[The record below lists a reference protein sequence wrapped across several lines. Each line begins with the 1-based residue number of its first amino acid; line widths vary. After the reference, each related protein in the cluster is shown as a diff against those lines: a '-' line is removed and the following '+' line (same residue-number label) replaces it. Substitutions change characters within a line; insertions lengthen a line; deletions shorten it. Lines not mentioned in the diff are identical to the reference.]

1 VIARQ
6 EYATSGG
13 WAIRFILVMLA
24 AMLVGCGAPWAVP
37 APASAPPA
45 ATTAPTTEL
54 SPTATAAPTST
65 PAAGRTPLV
74 VFGAG
79 SLIVPFD
86 ALEAAFEAKY
96 PQIDVLAEYH
106 GSIQVIR
113 HATELHE
120 PIDVVA
126 TADASLI
133 PMLMT
138 GATDPATGRPYA
150 DWYIRFASNRLAL
163 ASQSG
168 SKYADELTADNWP
181 ELLAR
186 PDVKVGIADPRFD
199 AAGYRAFMAVV
210 LAQER
215 DQQYTYFNDLFKD
228 QFVLPVTL
236 FLNDELA
243 TVTVPE
249 VLETRS
255 GAHIMLRG
263 ASIQLIALL
272 ESGDLD
278 YAFEYE
284 SVIRQH
290 GLPMLSLPE
299 EENLGSAEHEADY
312 ARVQVALNFQRF
324 ATVKPV
330 FRGEQISYGI
340 TIPANAPHPTEAG
353 QFIAFLL
360 GPEGRAVMEANYH
373 PMFETPLAE
382 GYEHLPEEL
391 RALSQPAGT
400 P

>member
-1 VIARQ
+1 MSKRWLTRLILTVIAVLL
-6 EYATSGG
+6 
-13 WAIRFILVMLA
+13 I
-24 AMLVGCGAPWAVP
+24 GCV
-37 APASAPPA
+37 APAALPAPPA
-45 ATTAPTTEL
+45 ATPTP
-54 SPTATAAPTST
+54 SPGLPSVPTVAAAST
-65 PAAGRTPLV
+65 PPASRVPLV

-79 SLIVPFD
+79 SLIVPFK
-86 ALEAAFEAKY
+86 ALEAAFEAQY
-96 PQIDVLAEYH
+96 PQIDVRAEYH

-138 GATDPATGRPYA
+138 GAIDPGTGHPYA
-150 DWYIRFASNRLAL
+150 DWYIRFATNRLTL
-163 ASQSG
+163 AYNRG
-168 SKYADELTADNWP
+168 SKYAAELTADNWP
-181 ELLAR
+181 EVLAR

-215 DQQYTYFNDLFKD
+215 ARRYTYFANLFNG
-228 QFVLPVTL
+228 QFTQAVTL
-236 FLNDELA
+236 FLDDDLA

-255 GAHIMLRG
+255 GAHVMLRG
-263 ASIQLIALL
+263 ASIQLVALL

-290 GLPMLSLPE
+290 GLEMLHLPD
-299 EENLGSAEHEADY
+299 EENLGSAEHQADY
-312 ARVQVALNFQRF
+312 GRVQVNLDVRRF
-324 ATVKPV
+324 ATVKPK
-330 FRGEQISYGI
+330 FHGERIGYGI
-340 TIPANAPHPTEAG
+340 TIPESAPHPGEAS

-360 GPEGRAVMEANYH
+360 GPQGRAVMEANYH
-373 PMFETPLAE
+373 PMFETPLAD
-382 GYEHLPEEL
+382 GYEHVPVQLQ
-391 RALSQPAGT
+391 ALCRPAET